1 VAAVALNTL
10 AVIGVGLIGGSFAA
24 ALKSAG
30 AVQRVLGVG
39 RSRGNLERARAL
51 GVIDEIVDEPAD
63 AAAQA
68 DLVFIAV
75 PVQQTESILQ
85 QIAPRLRPDTVVT
98 DGGST
103 KQDVVAAASRALAAR
118 AAQFVPA
125 HPIAGAERSGV
136 EAASA
141 TLYRDRLVILTPS
154 RATRPEA
161 VELVH
166 GLWSACG
173 ARVVRMD
180 PARHD
185 AVFAAVSHLPHILA
199 FALVHELA
207 GRPDAG
213 DLFSFA
219 GAGFRDFTR
228 IAGSSP
234 EMWRDIALANR
245 DALLAEIDAYRTQ
258 LDRFAHCIASGDGEG
273 LAALFERA
281 RAARSQWLEK

>member
-1 VAAVALNTL
+1 MTAIALNTL

-30 AVQRVLGVG
+30 LVQRVVGVG
-39 RSRGNLERARAL
+39 RSRANLERALAL
-51 GVIDEIVDEPAD
+51 GVIDEIVGEASA

-68 DLVFIAV
+68 DVVFVAV
-75 PVQQTESILQ
+75 PVRQTESVLQ
-85 QIAPRLRPDTVVT
+85 QIAPHLQPDALVT

-103 KQDVVAAASRALAAR
+103 KQDVAAAAARALGPL

-141 TLYRDRLVILTPS
+141 TLYRDRLVVLTPTS
-154 RATRPEA
+154 ATRADA
-161 VELVH
+161 VERVH

-180 PARHD
+180 AARHD
-185 AVFAAVSHLPHILA
+185 AVFAAVSHLPHVLA

-207 GRPDAG
+207 SRPDAD

-228 IAGSSP
+228 IAGSSA

-245 DALLAEIDAYRTQ
+245 DALLAEIDAYRAQ
-258 LDRFAHCIASGDGEG
+258 LDRFADCIASGDGER
-273 LAALFERA
+273 LADMFERA
-281 RAARSQWLEK
+281 RGARSKWLGK